1 MSICLFVHLFV
12 CEEMKDPIE
21 INLFVHLL
29 VCEEMKDPIEIN
41 SKCCQWWGESLL
53 PSGHLHK
60 NSTDVWELGQEI
72 SSTENGGKC
81 LEASR
86 FCCVDCMFLIVLPS
100 ILQMSSMLQMCASW
114 GRRSTVM
121 GTVSH
126 ALEGCTE
133 RAVTCLSSLPPWLDH
148 AHSGGHVSAGL
159 QCWSVNRFFELKKTN
174 LKKIHSLRVGT
185 IIQAGIIY
193 YKHY

>member
-1 MSICLFVHLFV
+1 
-12 CEEMKDPIE
+12 
-21 INLFVHLL
+21 
-29 VCEEMKDPIEIN
+29 
-41 SKCCQWWGESLL
+41 
-53 PSGHLHK
+53 
-60 NSTDVWELGQEI
+60 
-72 SSTENGGKC
+72 
-81 LEASR
+81 
-86 FCCVDCMFLIVLPS
+86 
-100 ILQMSSMLQMCASW
+100 MLQMCASW

-126 ALEGCTE
+126 TLEGCTQ

-159 QCWSVNRFFELKKTN
+159 QCWSVNHFFELN
-174 LKKIHSLRVGT
+174 FFFLKIHSLRVCN

>member
-1 MSICLFVHLFV
+1 MSTCVLVHW
-12 CEEMKDPIE
+12 
-21 INLFVHLL
+21 L
-29 VCEEMKDPIEIN
+29 VCEEMKDPIKKN

-60 NSTDVWELGQEI
+60 NSTDVWELEQEV

-126 ALEGCTE
+126 TLEGCTQ

-159 QCWSVNRFFELKKTN
+159 QCWSVNRFFELKKN
-174 LKKIHSLRVGT
+174 FKKIHSLRVCN

>member
-1 MSICLFVHLFV
+1 MSTCV
-12 CEEMKDPIE
+12 
-21 INLFVHLL
+21 FVHLL
-29 VCEEMKDPIEIN
+29 VCEEMKDPIGKN

-133 RAVTCLSSLPPWLDH
+133 RAVTCLSSLPPWLDQ

-159 QCWSVNRFFELKKTN
+159 QCWSVNHFFELTKTF
-174 LKKIHSLRVGT
+174 KRFTV
-185 IIQAGIIY
+185 
-193 YKHY
+193 